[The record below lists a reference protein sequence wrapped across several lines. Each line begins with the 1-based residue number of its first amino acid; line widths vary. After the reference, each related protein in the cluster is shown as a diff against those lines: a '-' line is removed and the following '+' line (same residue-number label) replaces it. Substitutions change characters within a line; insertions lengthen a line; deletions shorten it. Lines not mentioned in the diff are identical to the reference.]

1 MTRIPAAVERARNA
15 AGLSQRQLADR
26 TDISQSTLSR
36 IIDGSRTAKMPELI
50 AIAEATG
57 YTLDQL
63 TNRSVEGRVEV
74 AARATNGASMGA
86 MRARLVAFAQLS
98 AYLDDQAIFDR

>member
-1 MTRIPAAVERARNA
+1 MTGIPSAVERARNA

-63 TNRSVEGRVEV
+63 TNRFVEGRVEV
-74 AARATNGASMGA
+74 AARATNGASMEA
-86 MRARLVAFAQLS
+86 MRARLVDFAQLS